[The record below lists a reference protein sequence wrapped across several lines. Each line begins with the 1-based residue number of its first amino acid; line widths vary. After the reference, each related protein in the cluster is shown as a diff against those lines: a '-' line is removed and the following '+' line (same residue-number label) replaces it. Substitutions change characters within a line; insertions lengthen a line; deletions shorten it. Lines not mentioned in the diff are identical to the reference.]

1 MNPSTEPHHRLAA
14 QLRRLLDQAT
24 PETVPGGVLIWWGT
38 SNLPSGTGTPAALN
52 QLAWE
57 GTYLRL
63 QNGALAD
70 GVVAPLPTVLAATTP
85 LRPDGA
91 LPIAIANFT
100 YAVPRPELADSVRH
114 AVTDGRALE
123 HPPERLAE
131 QLLQRRAFFAT
142 GLLHDQWGFT
152 LPAYRGRTVDF
163 VVSEDL
169 HLTNPGAPPPDAVA
183 LDVGD
188 GRGFVSVEIGVPVS
202 ATFPDDVAAAQLT
215 IRCTY
220 GSEILTAAFSVAL
233 SDQPAAPE
241 PDEIWSLRGECGN
254 TGRAYVYL
262 ADGHAMIKRPV
273 IMVEGFPGGHPA
285 DYLYDTFDQQ
295 TTATKLRA
303 AGRDLVIVGLDQGA
317 DEIQRNADVLVACI
331 RKALRRT
338 DEPLVVGGVSMGGLV
353 SRFALTAME
362 KRHERH
368 NTELFL
374 TIDTPHGGAYT
385 SLGAQ
390 WFVQTFRSIL
400 PALEAEAQL
409 LDSPA
414 NQQFV
419 LQWLHDGVAEASP
432 LRTAFIDELQKLG
445 NYPQS
450 PRRLAVACGRGDG
463 VSGTPA
469 GAQTLSWDG
478 RPWISAELRTLPA
491 AGLQVVGQGSWL
503 LAEPS
508 QLPALRCDS
517 QGRPWEGA
525 PGGQDVYNG
534 QAATIAGGVGCGAV
548 TRAFDETCAVPTVSA
563 LDLDVD
569 VDPFAAVPSP
579 GSDKSPFHDYVYN
592 SVNQPHLTITPE
604 CSAWLLAAL
613 GVPAEDCEETARV

>member
-1 MNPSTEPHHRLAA
+1 MSVASAPNPVLAG
-14 QLRRLLDQAT
+14 QLRRLLAQAT
-24 PETVPGGVLIWWGT
+24 PKTVPGGVLIWWGT
-38 SNLPSGTGTPAALN
+38 SDLPSGTGTPTALN
-52 QLAWE
+52 QLVWE

-70 GVVAPLPTVLAATTP
+70 GVVTPLPTVLAATTP
-85 LRPDGA
+85 CRPDGP
-91 LPIAIANFT
+91 LPIAIANFA
-100 YAVPRPELADSVRH
+100 YAVPRPELADRVRRA
-114 AVTDGRALE
+114 AVEGRALE
-123 HPPERLAE
+123 HAPESLTD
-131 QLLQRRAFFAT
+131 QLLQRRAFFAS
-142 GLLHDQWGFT
+142 GLLHDQWGLT

-163 VVSEDL
+163 VVKEDF
-169 HLTNPGAPPPDAVA
+169 HLTNLGAPLPDAVA

-188 GRGFVSVEIGVPVS
+188 GRGFVPVEIGTPIS
-202 ATFPDDVAAAQLT
+202 ATFPDDAPAAQLT

-241 PDEIWSLRGECGN
+241 PDEIWPLRGECGN
-254 TGRAYVYL
+254 TGSAYVYR
-262 ADGHAMIKRPV
+262 AAGRAMVKRPV

-295 TTATKLRA
+295 KTATKLRA
-303 AGRDLVIVGLDQGA
+303 AGHDLVIVGLDQGA

-362 KRHERH
+362 ARDERH

-390 WFVQTFRSIL
+390 WFVQTFRSFL
-400 PALEAEAQL
+400 PALEAQAQL

-419 LQWLHDGVAEASP
+419 LWWLHDGVAQTSP
-432 LRTAFIDELQKLG
+432 LRTAFIDELARLG
-445 NYPQS
+445 NYPKR

-463 VSGTPA
+463 ASSTPA
-469 GAQTLSWDG
+469 GAQTLSWNG
-478 RPWISAELRTLPA
+478 RPWISAELRTLA
-491 AGLQVVGQGSWL
+491 ATGPEVIGQGSWL
-503 LAEPS
+503 LAEPP
-508 QLPALRCDS
+508 QLPSLRFDS
-517 QGRPWEGA
+517 EGLAWDGA
-525 PGGQDVYNG
+525 PGGQDSYNG
-534 QAATIAGGVGCGAV
+534 AAAALAAAVGCGAV
-548 TRAFDETCAVPTVSA
+548 THTFDEACAVPTVSA
-563 LDLDVD
+563 LDLAQDLSLT
-569 VDPFAAVPSP
+569 VPP
-579 GSDKSPFHDYVYN
+579 AEAGKSPFEDYVFN
-592 SVNQPHLTITPE
+592 SENQPHLTITPD

-613 GVPAEDCEETARV
+613 GVAAENCEDPAHV

>member
-1 MNPSTEPHHRLAA
+1 MTPSTEPDHRLAA
-14 QLRRLLDQAT
+14 QLQRLLDQAT

-38 SNLPSGTGTPAALN
+38 SDLPSGTGTPTALN

-70 GVVAPLPTVLAATTP
+70 GVVTPLPTVLAATTP
-85 LRPDGA
+85 HRPDGP
-91 LPIAIANFT
+91 LPIAVANFT
-100 YAVPRPELADSVRH
+100 YAVPRPELADLVRH
-114 AVTDGRALE
+114 AVADGQALE
-123 HPPERLAE
+123 HPPERLKE
-131 QLLQRRAFFAT
+131 QLLERRAFFAT
-142 GLLHDQWGFT
+142 GLLHDQWGFA
-152 LPAYRGRTVDF
+152 LPAHRGRTVDL
-163 VVSEDL
+163 VVREDF
-169 HLTNPGAPPPDAVA
+169 HLTNPGGPLPDAVA

-188 GRGFVSVEIGVPVS
+188 GRGFVPVELGTPVS
-202 ATFPDDVAAAQLT
+202 ATFPDDAAAAQLT

-220 GSEILTAAFSVAL
+220 GAETLTAAFSVAL

-241 PDEIWSLRGECGN
+241 PDEVWSLRGECGN
-254 TGRAYVYL
+254 TGSAFVYL

-295 TTATKLRA
+295 KTATKLRA
-303 AGRDLVIVGLDQGA
+303 AGRDLVIVGLDQGS

-362 KRHERH
+362 NRHERH

-419 LQWLHDGVAEASP
+419 LGWLHDGVAEVSP
-432 LRTAFIDELQKLG
+432 LRTAFVEELKKLG

-463 VSGTPA
+463 ASGTPA
-469 GAQTLSWDG
+469 AAQTLSWDG
-478 RPWISAELRTLPA
+478 RPWVSAELRTLA
-491 AGLQVVGQGSWL
+491 ATGPEVVGQGSWL
-503 LAEPS
+503 LAEPPD
-508 QLPALRCDS
+508 LPSLRVDS
-517 QGRPWEGA
+517 GGRPWEGA
-525 PGGQDVYNG
+525 PGGQDTYNG
-534 QAATIAGGVGCGAV
+534 QAAALAGGVGCGSV
-548 TRAFDETCAVPTVSA
+548 THTFDETCAVPTVSA
-563 LDLDVD
+563 LDLNQ
-569 VDPFAAVPSP
+569 DPSLAVPP
-579 GSDKSPFHDYVYN
+579 AEAGKGPFEDYLFN
-592 SVNQPHLTITPE
+592 AENQPHLTITPE
-604 CSAWLLAAL
+604 CSAWVLAAL
-613 GVPAEDCEETARV
+613 SVAAESCEDRAHV

>member
-1 MNPSTEPHHRLAA
+1 VKASSGPNPVLAE
-14 QLRRLLDQAT
+14 QIRRLLARAT
-24 PETVPGGVLIWWGT
+24 PKTVPGGVLLWWGA
-38 SNLPSGTGTPAALN
+38 SDLPSGTGMPTALN

-70 GVVAPLPTVLAATTP
+70 GVVTPLPTVLAATSP
-85 LRPDGA
+85 HRPDGP

-100 YAVPRPELADSVRH
+100 YAVPRPELADRVRR
-114 AVTDGRALE
+114 AVADGRGLE
-123 HPPERLAE
+123 HPPDSLTE
-131 QLLQRRAFFAT
+131 QLVQRRAFFAT
-142 GLLHDQWGFT
+142 GLLHDQWGFA
-152 LPAYRGRTVDF
+152 LPAHRGRTAELVVREDF
-163 VVSEDL
+163 
-169 HLTNPGAPPPDAVA
+169 HLTNPGAPLPDAVA

-188 GRGFVSVEIGVPVS
+188 GRGFMPVEIGTPVS
-202 ATFPDDVAAAQLT
+202 ATFPDGAAAAQLT

-241 PDEIWSLRGECGN
+241 PDEVWSLRGDCGN
-254 TGRAYVYL
+254 TGSAYVYL
-262 ADGHAMIKRPV
+262 ADRHAMVKRPV
-273 IMVEGFPGGHPA
+273 IMVEGFPGGHAA

-295 TTATKLRA
+295 KTATKLRA

-362 KRHERH
+362 NRDERH

-390 WFVQTFRSIL
+390 WFVQAFRSIL

-419 LQWLHDGVAEASP
+419 LQWVHDGVAQTSP
-432 LRTAFIDELQKLG
+432 LRTAFIDELRKLG

-469 GAQTLSWDG
+469 ATQTLSWDG
-478 RPWISAELRTLPA
+478 RPWISAELSTLAA
-491 AGLQVVGQGSWL
+491 AGLEVVGQGSWL
-503 LAEPS
+503 LAEPP
-508 QLPALRCDS
+508 QLPSLRVDLG
-517 QGRPWEGA
+517 GRPWEGT
-525 PGGQDVYNG
+525 PGGQDTYNG
-534 QAATIAGGVGCGAV
+534 QAAAIAGGVGCGVV
-548 TRAFDETCAVPTVSA
+548 THAFDETCAVPTVSA
-563 LDLDVD
+563 LDLDQGPSV
-569 VDPFAAVPSP
+569 AVPP
-579 GSDKSPFHDYVYN
+579 ADAGKSPFEDYLFN
-592 SVNQPHLTITPE
+592 AENQPHLTITPE
-604 CSAWLLAAL
+604 CSAWLLTAL
-613 GVPAEDCEETARV
+613 GVAAENCEDPAHA